1 MKKNAFTIVEL
12 LGIIIILGI
21 ILAITMP
28 LTNKI
33 ISNAENESYNLL
45 VSNLKGA
52 AEDYLADNMDL
63 IPENDGDKVVITLDD
78 LVKGNYLDAD
88 VENPKTHKKM
98 SYSKTTITITYSG
111 GSYNYNVKVVDEN

>member
-33 ISNAENESYNLL
+33 ISN
-45 VSNLKGA
+45 
-52 AEDYLADNMDL
+52 
-63 IPENDGDKVVITLDD
+63 
-78 LVKGNYLDAD
+78 
-88 VENPKTHKKM
+88 
-98 SYSKTTITITYSG
+98 
-111 GSYNYNVKVVDEN
+111 